1 MVRHTHC
8 TQQND
13 AILKMALN
21 NGEVL
26 AKLNTDTVKQCMLS
40 IFRYF
45 LATSI
50 TVVKMKYNFH
60 VMLEV

>member
-13 AILKMALN
+13 AILKMTLN

-26 AKLNTDTVKQCMLS
+26 AKLNTDTVKLGMLF

-50 TVVKMKYNFH
+50 TVVKNEIQFSCYA
-60 VMLEV
+60 